1 MRIVACSEKR
11 AKNESKLNFYTNYA
25 QAVFHSFRKPM
36 FQNFLNWIFR
46 REKMGKSMVNDIQ
59 IRFFPFVKKNGN
71 GLVGKC
77 NHKGVVFLYPERYV
91 SAQKKMKRLGLLEFK
106 IYIKCR
112 AVAALIHEL
121 LHFKYKGNEVR
132 VKELTEKYF
141 NIYYKH
147 QLSKQSDTSHIPKMI
162 FNH

>member
-1 MRIVACSEKR
+1 
-11 AKNESKLNFYTNYA
+11 
-25 QAVFHSFRKPM
+25 
-36 FQNFLNWIFR
+36 
-46 REKMGKSMVNDIQ
+46 MVNDVQ
-59 IRFFPFVKKNGN
+59 IRLFPFVKDDGN

-77 NHKGVVFLYPERYV
+77 NNRGVVFLYPERYV
-91 SAQKKMKRLGLLEFK
+91 SAQKKMKRLGLSEFK

-112 AVAALIHEL
+112 AIAALIHEL

-141 NIYYKH
+141 NIYYNH
-147 QLSKQSDTSHIPKMI
+147 QLLKQSDTNHIPKMI